1 VKFRNVELQKVTDHF
16 GDGASPGFATESFV
30 DVLTASFTG
39 NSVNV
44 QLPENISA
52 SRGTIKK

>member
-1 VKFRNVELQKVTDHF
+1 MQKVTNHF
-16 GDGASPGFATESFV
+16 GGGASPGFVTESFV
-30 DVLTASFTG
+30 DLLAPSSIG

-44 QLPENISA
+44 QLPENILA